1 MVVNG
6 MLIKLS
12 DLIKGLSDK
21 PEVTNPSETNERIS
35 QLTDDLHRTLE
46 WIHNADIKN
55 SILLSFI
62 GIIMIPLIEILFS
75 RASNI
80 SISFDS
86 ILLREQSLT
95 FILYRFFLFVYF
107 LLIPTT
113 FLNSVFC
120 FMSALYGRVN
130 LKNIKN
136 KNLIKHS
143 LIFFGTISTMEYN
156 VYKTH
161 ILNQSLESRVDDLLS
176 QIYINSVICSK
187 KFKLYN
193 QGLISMG
200 FFMFLVIAALI
211 IHIY

>member
-1 MVVNG
+1 MV
-6 MLIKLS
+6 IKDMMINLS
-12 DLIKGLSDK
+12 ELIKGLSDK
-21 PEVTNPSETNERIS
+21 PEVTNPSETHERIS
-35 QLTDDLHRTLE
+35 QLTDDLQRTIE

-62 GIIMIPLIEILFS
+62 GIIMIPIIELLFS
-75 RASNI
+75 RTSNI
-80 SISFDS
+80 SISVNS
-86 ILLREQSLT
+86 LLLREQSLT
-95 FILYRFFLFVYF
+95 FILYRFIIFVYL

-120 FMSALYGRVN
+120 FLSALYGRVN

-143 LIFFGTISTMEYN
+143 LIFFGTISTMEYH
-156 VYKTH
+156 VYKNQ
-161 ILNQSLESRVDDLLS
+161 ILNQRLDSRVDDLLS

-193 QGLISMG
+193 QGLMSMSI
-200 FFMFLVIAALI
+200 FMLLVIVALI
-211 IHIY
+211 ICVL

>member
-143 LIFFGTISTMEYN
+143 LIFFGTISTMEYH
-156 VYKTH
+156 VYKNQ
-161 ILNQSLESRVDDLLS
+161 ILNQRLDSRVDDLLS

-193 QGLISMG
+193 QGLMSMSI
-200 FFMFLVIAALI
+200 FMLLVIVALI
-211 IHIY
+211 ICVL

>member
-1 MVVNG
+1 